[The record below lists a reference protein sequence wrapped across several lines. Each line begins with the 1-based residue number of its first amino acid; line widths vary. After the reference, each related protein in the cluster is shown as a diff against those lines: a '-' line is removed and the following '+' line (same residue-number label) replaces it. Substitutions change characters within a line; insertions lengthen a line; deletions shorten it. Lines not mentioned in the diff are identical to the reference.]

1 MFSILCI
8 EQRRFQCVEH
18 HRDNAFFIFIERM
31 DIFIMG
37 LKIENLHKGFE
48 IVDGQMKY
56 VLNNMNLDI
65 ESGQFICVLGKSGCG
80 KSTLLNLLAG
90 YLKADLGSIIV
101 DGVPVNGPDAD
112 RGVVFQHHALFPW
125 FTVEDNIGFAP
136 KIAGKSK
143 EEVKKL
149 TDYYIKL
156 VGLDGY
162 ADKFPG
168 SLSGGMAQRVGIARA
183 LANDPKV
190 LLMDEPLGAL
200 DALTRDS
207 MRKELERIWSATKKT
222 VVFITHSVPEA
233 VYLADRVIVLK
244 EGSVDMDLKIDLP
257 RPRNTGDE
265 KFVNYVTKLEIELTD
280 GVIKEMINE

>member
-1 MFSILCI
+1 
-8 EQRRFQCVEH
+8 
-18 HRDNAFFIFIERM
+18 
-31 DIFIMG
+31 MG
-37 LKIENLHKGFE
+37 LQINNLCKGFD
-48 IVDGQMKY
+48 VVNGQMKY
-56 VLNNMNLDI
+56 VLNNINLKI
-65 ESGQFICVLGKSGCG
+65 ETGQFICILGKSGSG

-90 YLKADLGSIIV
+90 YLKADLGNITVDDVIV
-101 DGVPVNGPDAD
+101 DGPDAD

-125 FTVEDNIGFAP
+125 FTVEENIGFGP
-136 KIAGKSK
+136 KVAGQSK
-143 EEVKKL
+143 EEIKKL
-149 TDYYIKL
+149 TDYYIDL

-162 ADKFPG
+162 AEKYPN

-200 DALTRDS
+200 DALTRDN

-244 EGSVDMDLKIDLP
+244 EGQVDMDLKIDLP
-257 RPRNTGDE
+257 RPRDAGDA
-265 KFVNYVTKLEIELTD
+265 KFVSYVTKLEEKLTD
-280 GVIKEMINE
+280 GAITEMINE